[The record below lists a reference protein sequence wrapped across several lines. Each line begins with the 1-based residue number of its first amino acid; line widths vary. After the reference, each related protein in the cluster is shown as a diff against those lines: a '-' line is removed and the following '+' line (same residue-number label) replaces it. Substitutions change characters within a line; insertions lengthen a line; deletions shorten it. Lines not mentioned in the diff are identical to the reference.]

1 MNAELQTTRKMSRL
15 EALTRALDQGTMRQ
29 VHRLVNSMHP
39 AEVATLLESLPPTQ
53 RDVVWDLVDPELEGD
68 VLVELNDEVRAGLI
82 REMETEELVAAAEG
96 LEVDDLADL
105 LSDLP
110 ETVNQQ
116 VLRSMDS
123 QDRERLNAV
132 LGFAED
138 TAGGLMNTDTVSV
151 RPDVSLETVLRY
163 LRMRGEIPD
172 KTDALFVVNR
182 HDRYLGVLGVTRL
195 LTEDPE
201 RTVAEVMDTAV
212 EGIPPD
218 LPATQVASLFQDR
231 DLVSAAV
238 VAPDRRLLGRI
249 TIDDVVD
256 VIREQADHS
265 VMSMAGL
272 DEEADMFGAVV
283 PSARRRGVW
292 LGINLAT
299 AFLAAWVVGLFETTI
314 QNIVALAVLMP
325 DRRQHG
331 RRGRHADADADRARP
346 GARPDRAREC
356 ALADDER
363 DRRGDAERDCL
374 GDGRRDRRV
383 RLVPAVEDLRGDLRG
398 DGRQP
403 AGRRA
408 RRRHRATVVEA
419 IRRRPGRGGRRHRH
433 HGHGRGGFRLSAGSR
448 DADSPVSQGCRKG
461 TSSSRWACAS
471 EYPSAISSRV

>member
-1 MNAELQTTRKMSRL
+1 MNAELQSTRKPSRL

-53 RDVVWDLVDPELEGD
+53 REVVWDLVDPEFEGD

-132 LGFAED
+132 LGFEED

-182 HDRYLGVLGVTRL
+182 HDHYLGALSVTRL

-201 RTVAEVMDTAV
+201 RTVGEVMDTTV
-212 EGIPPD
+212 DGIPPD
-218 LPATQVASLFQDR
+218 LPAAQVASLFQDR

-272 DEEADMFGAVV
+272 DEEADMFAAVV

-325 DRRQHG
+325 IVASMGGVAATQTLTLIV
-331 RRGRHADADADRARP
+331 RGLALGQVERAN
-346 GARPDRAREC
+346 ARWLMTKEILV
-356 ALADDER
+356 ALLNGFAW
-363 DRRGDAERDCL
+363 
-374 GDGRRDRRV
+374 
-383 RLVPAVEDLRGDLRG
+383 
-398 DGRQP
+398 
-403 AGRRA
+403 
-408 RRRHRATVVEA
+408 ATVVA
-419 IRRRPGRGGRRHRH
+419 IVAFAWFRQWKISVVIFAAMVLNLLAAALAGVFVPLSLKRFGVDPAVAGGVIVTTVTDVV
-433 HGHGRGGFRLSAGSR
+433 GFASLLGL
-448 DADSPVSQGCRKG
+448 G
-461 TSSSRWACAS
+461 TLILR
-471 EYPSAISSRV
+471 